1 MFTDLEVIPLKVRL
15 RHSGLVLTALAT
27 MVSAPLLAQ
36 STKTGDRVMIPTLQ
50 SSDKE
55 LGVQAAEA
63 IRNQLQKQ
71 TNVRDLVVV
80 PKADIN
86 NSLTSSGYPTTE
98 ALAPGDAKALATLV
112 RAPQYLEGAVT
123 KTPTGYK
130 IDSRLII
137 SRDMTKGQVL
147 PSAQAAKLDDAANQV
162 AKSIK
167 DARRQLPA
175 EETCHNDVAQ
185 GKYQEAVA
193 AARQGL
199 NGYSNA
205 NIVLACLAEAYNALK
220 NPDSVIAVGE
230 RIRATDPRNVPALK
244 LLAET
249 YGTKNDTT
257 KRLQVLGQLAAAD
270 PTNIRLIQDVVADMA
285 RLGHPEMA
293 VPLMRD
299 LLQNNPGDPALL
311 NLAWLVYLNAQQY
324 QNAID
329 VGTEMVRVD
338 TAMASADYYSRLAA
352 AYLAINQPQKASEV
366 AALAARK
373 YPTDPSIQ
381 LFNAQALY
389 KAGQL
394 QQAEDAAKRAVAA
407 NPKNA
412 QGYFLLATIQSA
424 LNKLDDLA
432 ITLQTARTN
441 GADPGSL
448 SQLALKAGSDSYK
461 AATASKEIADYQK
474 AIRFLQL
481 SDQLQSSADA
491 KFLIGA
497 SAFSVGQTATI
508 SANEKRSCDLAR
520 TARDA
525 FNLASLNLPAGG
537 QKYPNEAAQLLT
549 AIPQFTPA
557 VENEVKRF
565 CK

>member
-15 RHSGLVLTALAT
+15 RHSGLVLTALAA

-98 ALAPGDAKALATLV
+98 ALAAGDAKALATLV
-112 RAPQYLEGAVT
+112 RAPQYLEGSVT

-162 AKSIK
+162 AKSIR

-199 NGYSNA
+199 NGYPNA

-220 NPDSVIAVGE
+220 NSDSVIAVGE
-230 RIRATDPRNVPALK
+230 RIRANDPRNVPALK

-249 YGTKNDTT
+249 YGTKNGSYG
-257 KRLQVLGQLAAAD
+257 LSPQ
-270 PTNIRLIQDVVADMA
+270 PT
-285 RLGHPEMA
+285 
-293 VPLMRD
+293 
-299 LLQNNPGDPALL
+299 
-311 NLAWLVYLNAQQY
+311 
-324 QNAID
+324 
-329 VGTEMVRVD
+329 
-338 TAMASADYYSRLAA
+338 SSR
-352 AYLAINQPQKASEV
+352 
-366 AALAARK
+366 R
-373 YPTDPSIQ
+373 
-381 LFNAQALY
+381 
-389 KAGQL
+389 
-394 QQAEDAAKRAVAA
+394 
-407 NPKNA
+407 
-412 QGYFLLATIQSA
+412 
-424 LNKLDDLA
+424 
-432 ITLQTARTN
+432 
-441 GADPGSL
+441 
-448 SQLALKAGSDSYK
+448 
-461 AATASKEIADYQK
+461 
-474 AIRFLQL
+474 
-481 SDQLQSSADA
+481 
-491 KFLIGA
+491 
-497 SAFSVGQTATI
+497 
-508 SANEKRSCDLAR
+508 
-520 TARDA
+520 
-525 FNLASLNLPAGG
+525 
-537 QKYPNEAAQLLT
+537 
-549 AIPQFTPA
+549 
-557 VENEVKRF
+557 
-565 CK
+565 